1 MINAEFSFIFKE
13 LALAFKIC
21 REGSCCKVPK
31 CKYPLEASEK
41 DLGTW
46 TTNVVI
52 PEIGRYL
59 GDLTVTDKNVI
70 FLSKFDTSL
79 NAIMDKALFRSID
92 QESYMVLPREEI
104 QRITAKKSLLNKR
117 ITLMTKDNNELII
130 DYGML
135 SIDPIVK
142 ALES

>member
-1 MINAEFSFIFKE
+1 
-13 LALAFKIC
+13 
-21 REGSCCKVPK
+21 VPK

-41 DLGTW
+41 ELGTW
-46 TTNVVI
+46 TTNLVI

-104 QRITAKKSLLNKR
+104 QSITTKKSLLNKR
-117 ITLMTKDNNELII
+117 VKLMTKDNKELTI

>member
-1 MINAEFSFIFKE
+1 
-13 LALAFKIC
+13 
-21 REGSCCKVPK
+21 VPK
-31 CKYPLEASEK
+31 CKYPLEESEK
-41 DLGTW
+41 ELGTW

-59 GDLTVTDKNVI
+59 GDLTVTDKKVI

-79 NAIMDKALFRSID
+79 NALVDKALFRSID
-92 QESYMVLPREEI
+92 QENYMVLPREEI
-104 QRITAKKSLLNKR
+104 QSIATKKSLLKKQ
-117 ITLMTKDNNELII
+117 ITLMTKDSNELII